1 MELFINYLQPN
12 IVNEQV
18 FIHVAQGFLDSNPVI
33 REQTV
38 KVKFVDRDDYWFLT
52 AVKDNFIFGT
62 LQASV
67 ERLGNNSL

>member
-12 IVNEQV
+12 VVNEQV

-38 KVKFVDRDDYWFLT
+38 KVNFVDRDDY
-52 AVKDNFIFGT
+52 
-62 LQASV
+62 
-67 ERLGNNSL
+67 